1 MVVAGYAAR
10 AGSSAL
16 GVWMIRIA
24 IGGVLFLIGAFSYF
38 AAQSS
43 SSGGT
48 VWIGGMLV
56 GALLV
61 VTGLMRLRQ

>member
-1 MVVAGYAAR
+1 
-10 AGSSAL
+10 
-16 GVWMIRIA
+16 MIRIA
-24 IGGVLFLIGAFSYF
+24 IGGVLFLIGAYSYF

-48 VWIGGMLV
+48 IWIGGMLV

-61 VTGLMRLRQ
+61 VTGLMRLRR